1 MAPVLPAVVGVLVSL
16 GVVAGGPPGVVSV
29 SEFGAVGDGV
39 ADDTAAFQ
47 AAIDRAAEFGGT
59 VFVDPVGAGRGYV
72 ITRTVV
78 LRQGVSLVGSLAG
91 MPFIAWEGVPRAMQT
106 GSVILARPAP
116 DQYAEGRKR
125 PLFHLMGGNT
135 IRGLYILYD
144 RQPWPSDTEFDDPAS
159 PYHYPSE
166 TELQQRFVA
175 DHVAPC
181 GPTIFVQP
189 GVASTTIE
197 DITCGRYYDFF
208 YAPAGGKI
216 VVNRCY
222 LYGYKRAFAVRE
234 GRDVIRISHIH
245 LVPNVEEPISWQ
257 HARLQAAITS
267 QPDNIAFDFGSVDGY
282 SVSDVAVFL
291 VHTGF
296 KLGAS
301 ADHPFVDPL
310 TGERVSFEWGQGPWG
325 SLVDCKLDNCVV
337 GFDCVLGTILPNQLA
352 NVMVHVSLSDGRW
365 METAEGPVA
374 RQAAFVIEPGFAG
387 ATLQIS
393 NLSLSS
399 FAPTRVAAN
408 AAMVQQA
415 GGRAF
420 IIDCPPMA
428 EPKDY
433 AQREAANV
441 EIFGLTVSNIPES
454 HLIALAEASRAA
466 VRIRGYTHNG
476 TAKDDLVLP

>member
-1 MAPVLPAVVGVLVSL
+1 MQLIPVVSIM
-16 GVVAGGPPGVVSV
+16 VAGLSAAADGLPGVVSV
-29 SEFGAVGDGV
+29 REFGAVGDGA
-39 ADDTAAFQ
+39 ADDTTAFQ

-59 VFVDPVGAGRGYV
+59 VFVDPVGQGRGYV
-72 ITRTVV
+72 LTRTVV
-78 LRQGVSLVGSLAG
+78 LRPGVSLVGSLGG

-106 GSVILARPAP
+106 GPVILARPAP
-116 DQYAEGRKR
+116 DQYIAGQKK

-144 RQPWPSDTEFDDPAS
+144 RQPWPSDKEFDDPAS
-159 PYHYPSE
+159 PYHYESQA
-166 TELQQRFVA
+166 ELQERFIA

-208 YAPAGGKI
+208 YAPLGGKI
-216 VVNRCY
+216 VISRCY
-222 LYGYKRAFAVRE
+222 LYGYKRAFAIRE
-234 GRDVIRISHIH
+234 GKDVIRISHIH
-245 LVPNVEEPISWQ
+245 IVPNVEEPISWQ

-301 ADHPFVDPL
+301 AANPFVDPL
-310 TGERVSFEWGQGPWG
+310 SGEPVSFEWGQGPWG
-325 SLVDCKLDNCVV
+325 SIVDCKLDNCVV
-337 GFDCVLGTILPNQLA
+337 GFDCVLGTILPNQLT
-352 NVMVHVSLSDGRW
+352 NVMVHVSLTDGRQ
-365 METAEGPVA
+365 MDVADGRVA
-374 RQAAFVIEPGFAG
+374 RQAGFLVEPGFAG

-399 FAPTRVAAN
+399 FAPAHVAAN

-415 GGRAF
+415 DGRAF
-420 IIDCPPMA
+420 LIDCPPMA
-428 EPKDY
+428 ERKDY
-433 AQREAANV
+433 AERQSANV
-441 EIFGLTVSNIPES
+441 EILGLVVSNIPET
-454 HLIALAEASRAA
+454 HMIALAQGSRAT

-476 TAKDDLVLP
+476 TARGDLTLP